1 MAKVESE
8 RIVNIADLEELIVNA
23 RFDMVHLRNLLKD
36 GNQEA
41 SKHLV
46 EQLDLKLHKME
57 AFEFIIE
64 RRIISESNLRED
76 R

>member
-8 RIVNIADLEELIVNA
+8 RITNIGDLEQLIRDA
-23 RFDMVHLRNLLKD
+23 RADMIFLKNSMRN

-46 EQLDLKLHKME
+46 EQLDLKLHRME

-76 R
+76 Q

>member
-1 MAKVESE
+1 MPKIESE
-8 RIVNIADLEELIVNA
+8 RIINIADLEELIINA
-23 RFDMVHLRNLLKD
+23 RFDMIHLKNALKD

-76 R
+76 Q